1 LASTAAGGTA
11 RVMREG
17 VDRRNVAEAGTAG
30 AVDTRGGSAR
40 AVATRDGVTGVVT
53 GGRAT
58 DPVAAGGCALDA
70 VLDEGV
76 AGRCSNGDGTAG
88 VGGRYTTGGGTT
100 FGAPVCALGGAGA
113 GAAGDVVTGRDGPL
127 DMEDARGVFEPG
139 SDVTDGVSGGGG
151 VRCAMVRGGT
161 TAPGADGASRKMT
174 SERPTN
180 PSATAATPYTINV
193 FTEDPALPPGERG

>member
-1 LASTAAGGTA
+1 LASTTAGGTA
-11 RVMREG
+11 RATREG
-17 VDRRNVAEAGTAG
+17 VDGRDVAGEGTAG
-30 AVDTRGGSAR
+30 AVDTRGGSAG

-53 GGRAT
+53 CDRTAG
-58 DPVAAGGCALDA
+58 PVAGGGCALDA

-88 VGGRYTTGGGTT
+88 VGGRYITGGGTT
-100 FGAPVCALGGAGA
+100 FGAPVGALGGAGA
-113 GAAGDVVTGRDGPL
+113 GAAGDVVAGRDGPL
-127 DMEDARGVFEPG
+127 GVEDGTAVFEPG
-139 SDVTDGVSGGGG
+139 SDVTDGLIGGG

-174 SERPTN
+174 SERPPN
-180 PSATAATPYTINV
+180 PSATAATPYRINV